1 MHGSWISTGSSSAAA
16 AAPPRSRP
24 RRRCFAG
31 SPTQRSCPL
40 WRPSPMPELPEV
52 EAARR
57 VVERVA
63 RGRRIVAVECADD
76 PIVFE
81 GVSAARWRRALVG
94 RRVGAVRRHGKHL
107 WLELDRRPWPCLH
120 FGMTGGFHT
129 PGRGTL
135 RLVAHGKNGPG
146 FAWPPRFMKL
156 RLEFDDGGELAYADA
171 RRLGRVRLRDD
182 PQ

>member
-1 MHGSWISTGSSSAAA
+1 
-16 AAPPRSRP
+16 
-24 RRRCFAG
+24 
-31 SPTQRSCPL
+31 
-40 WRPSPMPELPEV
+40 MPELPEV
-52 EAARR
+52 EAARGL
-57 VVERVA
+57 VERTA
-63 RGRRIVAVECADD
+63 RGRRIVEVECADD

-81 GVSAARWRRALVG
+81 GVPAARFRRALLG

-146 FAWPPRFMKL
+146 LAWPPRFMKL
-156 RLEFDDGGELAYADA
+156 RLRLDDGGELAYADA
-171 RRLGRVRLRDD
+171 RRLGRVRRGGEHDED
-182 PQ
+182 ERQEPRHEASIPPS